1 MLQSVNINIWRD
13 NIRMLQDA
21 VNVSVTAII
30 PSDRD
35 TADVIPGDF
44 STVNAD
50 GEPEMLESAGKYSE
64 INKKRNITKTCTR
77 NDCGDYA

>member
-1 MLQSVNINIWRD
+1 MWRD
-13 NIRMLQDA
+13 NIRLLQGA
-21 VNVSVTAII
+21 VNVSITAII

-50 GEPEMLESAGKYSE
+50 GEPEMLESAGM
-64 INKKRNITKTCTR
+64 
-77 NDCGDYA
+77 

>member
-1 MLQSVNINIWRD
+1 
-13 NIRMLQDA
+13 MLQDA

-35 TADVIPGDF
+35 TAGVIPGDF

-50 GEPEMLESAGKYSE
+50 GEPEMLESAGK
-64 INKKRNITKTCTR
+64 
-77 NDCGDYA
+77 

>member
-1 MLQSVNINIWRD
+1 MLQG
-13 NIRMLQDA
+13 A

-35 TADVIPGDF
+35 TAGVIPGDF

-50 GEPEMLESAGKYSE
+50 GEPEMLESAGKWLY
-64 INKKRNITKTCTR
+64 NRKKNIQEFHS
-77 NDCGDYA
+77 

>member
-1 MLQSVNINIWRD
+1 MLQG
-13 NIRMLQDA
+13 A

-44 STVNAD
+44 STVNAA
-50 GEPEMLESAGKYSE
+50 GEPEMLESAGKWLYNRKKTFKNFTRSDY
-64 INKKRNITKTCTR
+64 IYNAQNKAFSDN
-77 NDCGDYA
+77 NEW

>member
-1 MLQSVNINIWRD
+1 MLQG
-13 NIRMLQDA
+13 A

-50 GEPEMLESAGKYSE
+50 GEPEMRESAGKLQKKKNNKTSRNLSE
-64 INKKRNITKTCTR
+64 VILSTYEIEHFLPMNC
-77 NDCGDYA
+77 AQ